1 METVK
6 WIQLI
11 FLAWRF
17 PSTYP
22 SLCYKGNSGN
32 SKNKNKNRPTS
43 LRNFVPNF
51 GLRNFRHGNSTVLP
65 TNFVDGRAYIL
76 IAQKI
81 AHTHTNENKSKRH
94 DSWNDDIQTA
104 RPTCRVGEKTALPT
118 HDRLR
123 FDRIMAMSLVCSFSA
138 HPLHLKSQTAEAT
151 HILQSYWISMLNCR
165 LKLKREGTRAWNAIA
180 ICNILLFPGLHI

>member
-1 METVK
+1 MDPADF
-6 WIQLI
+6 

-81 AHTHTNENKSKRH
+81 AHTHKREQIEKAWQLKWRHTDSKTYMQGGR
-94 DSWNDDIQTA
+94 
-104 RPTCRVGEKTALPT
+104 KTALPT

-165 LKLKREGTRAWNAIA
+165 LKLKREGTCAWNAIA